1 MKERSLYN
9 ATVLTLNR
17 LALHNLFLK
26 NRFLKY
32 NHKRFKG
39 VVLQHAILDFFS
51 KNCLFLRYNLL
62 ITGDYKVEAHQVLIP
77 TSLVTAMIGF
87 DIDVANRA

>member
-1 MKERSLYN
+1 M
-9 ATVLTLNR
+9 
-17 LALHNLFLK
+17 
-26 NRFLKY
+26 
-32 NHKRFKG
+32 
-39 VVLQHAILDFFS
+39 VLQHAILDFFF
-51 KNCLFLRYNLL
+51 KKLPFLRYNLL